1 MDEIMKVP
9 ARELA
14 SVLTR
19 DDLRGLR
26 SEIGSS
32 RHMRMGAGAGAGMQR
47 EAVAV
52 SEAFGSPWF
61 DFDLQESTVA
71 LVIISGR
78 EVDEFSV
85 RDILGHV
92 RARVPNANIL
102 YGARS
107 DPTSDDL
114 RVTVLLD
121 AKI

>member
-1 MDEIMKVP
+1 MKVP

-14 SVLTR
+14 GVLTK

-26 SEIGSS
+26 SEVGSS
-32 RHMRMGAGAGAGMQR
+32 MHMRMGAGAGVGMQR

-61 DFDLQESTVA
+61 DFDLKGSTIAV
-71 LVIISGR
+71 VTISGR

-92 RARVPNANIL
+92 RARVPNASIL
-102 YGARS
+102 YGVRS
-107 DPTSDDL
+107 DDAADDL

-121 AKI
+121 AKT